1 MYAACVGSPAD
12 AAPGSAAPR
21 LFGADDCVDVVA
33 TELGDD
39 EVATEPG
46 EEDASGDDVVVE
58 LSAATDEVAGSAP
71 DDTELAEAREVAGV
85 PELLLELHAPNNVAT
100 ETQAMSP
107 RPRDFDIRSPHRS
120 SPPGQQP
127 TDKIS
132 WASPRLP
139 DG

>member
-1 MYAACVGSPAD
+1 
-12 AAPGSAAPR
+12 
-21 LFGADDCVDVVA
+21 VVA

-85 PELLLELHAPNNVAT
+85 PEL
-100 ETQAMSP
+100 
-107 RPRDFDIRSPHRS
+107 
-120 SPPGQQP
+120 
-127 TDKIS
+127 
-132 WASPRLP
+132 
-139 DG
+139 